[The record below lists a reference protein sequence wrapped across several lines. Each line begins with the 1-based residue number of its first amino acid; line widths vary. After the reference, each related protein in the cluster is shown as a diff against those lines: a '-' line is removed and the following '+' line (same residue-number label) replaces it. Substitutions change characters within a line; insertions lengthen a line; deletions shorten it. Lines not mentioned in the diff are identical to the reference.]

1 VALPPRLEKEIE
13 ELRAERQVDVVE
25 DGDWISVIIPAFAL
39 GEGYTQSSSDL
50 LIRTQRIY
58 PDAGPDMF
66 WLDVGVL
73 LTDGRP
79 PQAAESIELYQGRN
93 WRRFSWHRQRW
104 EPSIDNLHGYLEFIR
119 SRLREQK

>member
-79 PQAAESIELYQGRN
+79 PQAAESIELYQGDETGVVSRGTDN
-93 WRRFSWHRQRW
+93 AGSHRL
-104 EPSIDNLHGYLEFIR
+104 IICMDT
-119 SRLREQK
+119 